1 MKNDFTRTA
10 EDMLAAAKE
19 GRIPAEVQAFAV
31 ESIAQSRK
39 AFEAAKSAA
48 AEHARTTGD
57 VLASVQTGAREIG
70 DKILANT
77 AANTEAFFDAA
88 SQVAKAGTVPEVL
101 RLQAEF
107 VKNQMATAVS
117 QSQEL
122 FALSTKVAKSAA
134 TDVQAAAAKAMK
146 DATKAA

>member
-1 MKNDFTRTA
+1 MKTDFSRTA
-10 EDMLAAAKE
+10 EDFLAAAKE
-19 GRIPAEVQAFAV
+19 GRIPADVQAFAA

-39 AFEAAKSAA
+39 AFDAAKTVA

-57 VLASVQTGAREIG
+57 VLASVQSGAREIG
-70 DKILANT
+70 DKLVANT
-77 AANTEAFFDAA
+77 TANTEAFFDAA
-88 SQVAKAGTVPEVL
+88 SQVAKATTVPEAF

-107 VKNQMATAVS
+107 VKSQMAAAVA

-122 FALSTKVAKSAA
+122 FALSTKVAKSTAA
-134 TDVQAAAAKAMK
+134 DVQAAAAKTMK